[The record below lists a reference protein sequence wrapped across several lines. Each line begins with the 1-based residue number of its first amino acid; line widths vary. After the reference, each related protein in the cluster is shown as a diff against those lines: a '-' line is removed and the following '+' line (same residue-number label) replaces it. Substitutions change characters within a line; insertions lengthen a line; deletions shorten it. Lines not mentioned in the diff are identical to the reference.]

1 MKPAQVAAERLSG
14 FICELM
20 PWWPLHGGAVAI
32 VDREGTLA
40 QFGFG
45 LADAER
51 STAATA
57 WHLFQIGSISKT
69 VLGVVV
75 QQLVDEG
82 VVDLD
87 EAISVSLPW
96 AEVGGESPT
105 WRALLSH
112 TAGLIMGGDGVPDD
126 LAQLWALRGLVRSDE
141 QHFHYSNLGFMLLG
155 RALEARTGRTVAEL
169 IATRVL
175 EPLAMTSSAG
185 SIEWWSRER
194 SAVGY
199 WPLRDDIPWAPGDPL
214 TPAAWF
220 RIDSA
225 DGCVTSSAADM
236 ARFARLL
243 LSDGDVDGTRLMS
256 AAAIERM
263 STPTA
268 NDGEDIVSLTTGP
281 QVTSSQYGLGV
292 NIETIGGHTCLT
304 HGGGMVGFQSFVLA
318 DRSEGVGV
326 VVLTN
331 ANGCYPIAQVIARAA
346 YQLLVD
352 PDASLPSARDAVA
365 ASGPTAAVGTF
376 ASVADPTLTVSVE
389 VDGGE
394 LLLLR
399 GGDRVG
405 RLTRLWS
412 GRYVTDHLDLR
423 TFHWDLSEDGRT
435 WTHGPLVLGAS
446 TESHGRSLS
455 EEDEAIMGDY
465 RSYSPWF
472 PWLRIIARNGRL
484 MLVAPGGVEAPA
496 EEMELV
502 ALGEREWRIGSDGW
516 LPERLE
522 CGPVVNGMALS
533 VLRDGVPYSRTMPG

>member
-1 MKPAQVAAERLSG
+1 MKRADIAAERLSG
-14 FICELM
+14 FIAELM
-20 PWWPLHGGAVAI
+20 PWWPLHGGAVAL
-32 VDREGTLA
+32 VDRDGTLA

-45 LADAER
+45 LSDAER
-51 STAATA
+51 STVATP

-87 EAISVSLPW
+87 EAMSVSLPW
-96 AEVGGESPT
+96 VEVGGESPT

-112 TAGLIMGGDGVPDD
+112 TAGLILGGDGVPDD
-126 LAQLWALRGLVRSDE
+126 LAQLWALRGLMRSDE
-141 QHFHYSNLGFMLLG
+141 THFHYSNLGFMLLG

-175 EPLAMTSSAG
+175 EPLGMSSSAG

-199 WPLRDDIPWAPGDPL
+199 WPLRDDIPWAPGDRL

-236 ARFARLL
+236 ARFVRLL
-243 LSDGDVDGTRLMS
+243 LSEGEVDGTRVMS
-256 AAAIERM
+256 ADAIQRM
-263 STPTA
+263 ATPTA
-268 NDGEDIVSLTTGP
+268 IDGEDIVSLATGP
-281 QVTSSQYGLGV
+281 RVTGSQYGLGV
-292 NIETIGGHTCLT
+292 NVETIGGHTCLT

-318 DRSEGVGV
+318 DRTEGIGV

-331 ANGCYPIAQVIARAA
+331 ANGCYPVAQVIARAA

-365 ASGPTAAVGTF
+365 DSRPAAVGGSF
-376 ASVADPTLTVSVE
+376 ASVADSSLEVSVE

-394 LLLLR
+394 LRLR

-405 RLTRLWS
+405 RLTRLWN
-412 GRYVTDHLDLR
+412 GRYVTDHADLR
-423 TFHWDLSEDGRT
+423 TFHWDLSDDGHT
-435 WTHGPLVLGAS
+435 WTYGPLVLGAGIES
-446 TESHGRSLS
+446 GDRALTEDDH
-455 EEDEAIMGDY
+455 AIVGDY

-472 PWLRIIARNGRL
+472 PWLRIIARDGRL
-484 MLVAPGGVEAPA
+484 LLVAPGGVEAPSD
-496 EEMELV
+496 EVELV
-502 ALGEREWRIGSDGW
+502 ALGDGQWRVGSDDW

-522 CGPVVNGMALS
+522 CGPVVDGMALS